1 MQVAAIQTTPVALGV
16 DASAAE
22 HARLI
27 VRAATGGAAVCVF
40 PELSL
45 TGYELNPT
53 SSVTEEDVRL
63 EPIRQSCRA
72 HDVHA
77 LVGAPLATPRGLVMA
92 TLVIGPTGDTLGHYA
107 KQHLH
112 GFESVLFVPGESHL
126 LLEVDDWRLGL
137 AICYDAAVPAHAEA
151 VREGGADVYVVSA
164 VYTEGT
170 EDRLVEQMTRAAK
183 LGMWVV
189 LAQYACH
196 TGGYDACGGSGV
208 WRPGGEVV
216 VQVGRE
222 PDIAAATLVRS

>member
-1 MQVAAIQTTPVALGV
+1 MQVAAIQTTPIALDV
-16 DASAAE
+16 EANAAE

-45 TGYELNPT
+45 TGYELDPT
-53 SSVTEEDVRL
+53 LSLTEDDTRL
-63 EPIRQSCRA
+63 EPIRAACRA
-72 HDVHA
+72 HEVHA
-77 LVGAPLATPRGLVMA
+77 LVGAPLSTPDGLVMA

-107 KQHLH
+107 KRHLH
-112 GFESVLFVPGESHL
+112 GPESELFVAGSHHL
-126 LLEVDDWRLGL
+126 VLEVDGWRLGL

-164 VYTEGT
+164 LFTDGT
-170 EDRLVEQMTRAAK
+170 EDRLDHQMTTAAK

-189 LAQYACH
+189 LAQFAGH
-196 TGGYDACGGSGV
+196 TGGYDTCGGSGV
-208 WRPGGEVV
+208 WRPGGEVE

-222 PDIAAATLVRS
+222 PEIAAATLVRP